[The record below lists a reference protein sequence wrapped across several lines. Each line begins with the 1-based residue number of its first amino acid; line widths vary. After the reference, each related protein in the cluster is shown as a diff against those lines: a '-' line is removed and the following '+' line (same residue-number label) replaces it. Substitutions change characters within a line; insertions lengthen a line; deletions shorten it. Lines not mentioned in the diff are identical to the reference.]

1 MTFQFLFR
9 LTEHVHAAI
18 HLSNNKKTT
27 FKTTINSLTFASQN
41 WYPKKK
47 EIAFVNPYLG
57 VSMLMDC
64 VYILCVF
71 DVGIGKY
78 TYMQTLSK
86 RSITYQLYWC
96 VCASLLIFHE
106 IHLAK
111 QISPQFH
118 SVYPNCLMWNKK
130 INTSFSELKNFNHFF
145 SFSFWK
151 ITNYF
156 L

>member
-27 FKTTINSLTFASQN
+27 FNTTINSLTFASQN

-64 VYILCVF
+64 VYILFLMLV
-71 DVGIGKY
+71 
-78 TYMQTLSK
+78 L
-86 RSITYQLYWC
+86 
-96 VCASLLIFHE
+96 ASTPTCRRLANVLLRINC
-106 IHLAK
+106 IDAYAR
-111 QISPQFH
+111 
-118 SVYPNCLMWNKK
+118 VY
-130 INTSFSELKNFNHFF
+130 
-145 SFSFWK
+145 
-151 ITNYF
+151 
-156 L
+156 